1 VNYGAVRLR
10 KTQRKIIVPLASLE
24 HHNGQ
29 ERAAWASL
37 REKTSENSQM
47 ARCAVLRTTHSTRK
61 NVVQNMT
68 ALYASSMQH
77 ASVIAARVCY
87 EDSV

>member
-1 VNYGAVRLR
+1 M
-10 KTQRKIIVPLASLE
+10 E

-47 ARCAVLRTTHSTRK
+47 ARCAVLPTIHSTRK
-61 NVVQNMT
+61 NVVQNMM
-68 ALYASSMQH
+68 ALYASSTQH
-77 ASVIAARVCY
+77 ASVIAACVSY
-87 EDSV
+87 EGSV